1 MSDSRDGV
9 RGIVIELSR
18 SVVPDSVRRS
28 YALKFGLWFVVLTVV
43 IGAGG
48 LATTGVLADDARADT
63 NQDLV
68 GVTSQ
73 TANSLENWNDRNH
86 NLNEIVA
93 GNVDGNNTLVQIE
106 ENLRTDSLSAMPPY
120 VTSLHYVDVES
131 NRVLASTTDGNEVG
145 ERLEN
150 VAGTD
155 ASTGQA
161 WATEE
166 NLAFDGTRG
175 VSGVYTDEDTTK
187 VAYYR
192 DVDGGGAGE
201 DRVLVLVADLEAS
214 SIGLGSDTSA
224 SGFVQVVDGSGTVA
238 FDELDGRYGQAY
250 YGGSE
255 SPVLQAAMASAAG
268 VNEYAGS
275 PVADQLG
282 TDSYLVVHKQVEGTN
297 WVVLRH
303 ENPQEVYGFVSN
315 VQQLG
320 VVGTIVLVVII
331 GVFATALS
339 LRTSRS
345 IDRLKE
351 KAQRIEEEDL
361 DVDFSTK
368 RIDSVGQLYDAFGEM
383 QASLREQIRRAEDAR
398 DDAERLND
406 HLEQKVES
414 YNEVMQA
421 ASEGDLT
428 KRMNPKSEHEAMAE
442 LGHEFNEMIADFES
456 AVVELQYFASDVATA
471 SERVNENVEEVDT
484 ASRRVTEAIQKISD
498 GAEKQ
503 HARFQDV
510 SSEVDELSSTIEE
523 IASTSS
529 EVADI
534 AHETAETGREGRE
547 AAGEAIESIDAIE
560 RGANN
565 AVAEIER
572 LDDEMEKVDELV
584 EVISD
589 LAHQINMMALN
600 ANIEASRGGSSS
612 AGDDGFQVV
621 AQEVKELDE
630 EAKEAAEDIEARL
643 ERIDE
648 QTERTASQVR
658 AVNEHVSENADSVL
672 AAASAL
678 DEVAEYAQETN
689 TGVQEISAAT
699 EEQAASTEEV
709 VAMTEGATEISN
721 RTASEAETVAA
732 AAEEQTANLADVSGS
747 ADRLSQR
754 ASDLWDALAAFE
766 VASDGTEGDA
776 AEDDGE
782 GGDERV
788 AELPSTDGG
797 ATDVDFGDDDGDAGD
812 DFEWSVDE

>member
-106 ENLRTDSLSAMPPY
+106 ENLRTDSLRAMPPY

-600 ANIEASRGGSSS
+600 ANIEASRGDNG
-612 AGDDGFQVV
+612 GDGEGEGFSVV
-621 AQEVKELDE
+621 AGQIKEF
-630 EAKEAAEDIEARL
+630 AAESKDATDDIEESLEQIRGQADTAVREVRGAS
-643 ERIDE
+643 ERIEANKQSVRDAATALDTVADYAE
-648 QTERTASQVR
+648 QT
-658 AVNEHVSENADSVL
+658 ND
-672 AAASAL
+672 
-678 DEVAEYAQETN
+678 
-689 TGVQEISAAT
+689 GVQEIKSST
-699 EEQAASTEEV
+699 NYQARSTEEIV
-709 VAMTEGATEISN
+709 PMVEDAAKVSE
-721 RTASEAETVAA
+721 RTSGESEAVAA
-732 AAEEQTANLADVSGS
+732 AAEEQTASLTEVNDSMSTLAEDAEALKRELG
-747 ADRLSQR
+747 QFR
-754 ASDLWDALAAFE
+754 ASEFNT
-766 VASDGTEGDA
+766 ASA
-776 AEDDGE
+776 ISNDD
-782 GGDERV
+782 
-788 AELPSTDGG
+788 
-797 ATDVDFGDDDGDAGD
+797 
-812 DFEWSVDE
+812 